1 MNRNEAR
8 TAIMTILYQIF
19 MYQNNN
25 IDYDVEEVI
34 KENVE
39 INNEFVNDT
48 VNSIIEKKEEL
59 YDIANEYLKD
69 WKVSRL
75 GLPDQAILCLGIY
88 EILYTDTPKAVV
100 INEAVE
106 LAKKYSDD
114 KVKNIINGVLD
125 KINSKF

>member
-34 KENVE
+34 KENME
-39 INNEFVNDT
+39 INNEFVNEI
-48 VNSIIEKKEEL
+48 VNSIIEKKDEL
-59 YDIANEYLKD
+59 YNTANEYLKD

-75 GLPDQAILCLGIY
+75 GLPDQAIMCLGIY

-100 INEAVE
+100 INEALE

-125 KINSKF
+125 KINK

>member
-8 TAIMTILYQIF
+8 IAIMTILYQIF

-25 IDYDVEEVI
+25 IDYNVDEVI

-100 INEAVE
+100 INEALE

-125 KINSKF
+125 KINK

>member
-8 TAIMTILYQIF
+8 IAIMTILYQIF

-25 IDYDVEEVI
+25 IDYNIEEII
-34 KENVE
+34 KENIK
-39 INNEFVNDT
+39 INNDFVKET
-48 VNSIIEKKEEL
+48 VNSIIEKKDEL
-59 YDIANEYLKD
+59 YNIANKHLKD

-88 EILYTDTPKAVV
+88 EILYTDIPKAVV
-100 INEAVE
+100 INEALE

-125 KINSKF
+125 KINK